1 MGCEVT
7 DFSVGVKTEHEGLL
21 WWELL
26 FNVLAVRL
34 AVKLKRVW
42 GFKSWCE
49 GQLHLLQ
56 DFWTN
61 KNVEI
66 GVVGASV
73 PVVCDVTTVHDLT
86 VDVGQISVW
95 YLFILGQVVVKH
107 ISADSKITIVEVVES

>member
-1 MGCEVT
+1 MSGKVT
-7 DFSVGVKTEHEGLL
+7 DLSVRVKTEHEGLL
-21 WWELL
+21 GRELL
-26 FNVLAVRL
+26 FDVLAVRL
-34 AVKLKRVW
+34 AVELKRVW
-42 GFKSWCE
+42 GFESWCE
-49 GQLHLLQ
+49 GQLHLLK